1 MYTYLNCTG
10 QEWLSKRI
18 LSYGALYVYKAALRL
33 LHFAKIL
40 LLCVDK
46 VLTFGKN
53 MNVVMEFAELN
64 IVQN

>member
-1 MYTYLNCTG
+1 M
-10 QEWLSKRI
+10 SKRI
-18 LSYGALYVYKAALRL
+18 LSYGALNAYKAALLRL
-33 LHFAKIL
+33 LHFEKIL